1 MGSRGSLG
9 AAGERMTFELDP
21 KGGTELCCRRG
32 GGKDSSGR
40 SQDGC
45 KGMEKRQSR
54 ARQRSGLMRA
64 KGVGAAAQEAVEG
77 WMVKSSEFAD
87 YPLVKE

>member
-1 MGSRGSLG
+1 
-9 AAGERMTFELDP
+9 
-21 KGGTELCCRRG
+21 
-32 GGKDSSGR
+32 
-40 SQDGC
+40 
-45 KGMEKRQSR
+45 MEKRQSR

>member
-1 MGSRGSLG
+1 
-9 AAGERMTFELDP
+9 
-21 KGGTELCCRRG
+21 
-32 GGKDSSGR
+32 
-40 SQDGC
+40 
-45 KGMEKRQSR
+45 MEKRQSR

-64 KGVGAAAQEAVEG
+64 KRVRAVAQEAIEG